1 MAAYMYCSNCG
12 HCVFEPPSWGSVATH
27 DVHLGFIEKRVVDF
41 LLVLI
46 ELFTALHVMQTRYS
60 DENSVHLSV
69 RLSHACIVTKRKI
82 DLSTFLHYTKD
93 NLA

>member
-46 ELFTALHVMQTRYS
+46 ELFAWCYGWGVTSKNRLKIGVLQGGWVSIRQTF
-60 DENSVHLSV
+60 
-69 RLSHACIVTKRKI
+69 A
-82 DLSTFLHYTKD
+82 
-93 NLA
+93 